1 MCSEINAKYS
11 TTHLPVVEES
21 YYEYEVS
28 FYLNFEF
35 GFFFDFFNFANG
47 H

>member
-1 MCSEINAKYS
+1 MPNIRPLTY
-11 TTHLPVVEES
+11 LVVEES